1 MGAQLAAS
9 ALGGIIGAVVL
20 SLLIPVMRPI
30 AMAFGSP
37 EVFMLIVF
45 GLTFIVVVSRESIA
59 KGFITALIG
68 LLFGTVGLDPHTG
81 VGRFT
86 FHQLWLWDGL
96 HIIPIVLG
104 IFAFAEM
111 IQLGARGGTAK
122 IAESATELEMRWR
135 QLWDGTIAVFS
146 NWWLALRT
154 AIIGTFIGIIPGL
167 GGDAATWICYG
178 HAVQTCKNNENF
190 GKGDIRGVIGVET
203 ANNSKEG
210 GSLLPTLVFGIPGSS
225 GMAIL
230 MGAFLILG
238 IVPGP
243 KMIVEHL
250 DMVWGMVWVMV
261 IANIFGAVTLYPLS
275 GYMGRLAFLRGS
287 LIIPPIMVLAAIGA
301 FLIRGFWQYVLLAV
315 MFGFLGYG
323 MKKWKYPR
331 APLILGFILGP
342 LAEDYL
348 HKSLGVYGLEFLTHP
363 VVLVLL
369 VMVILSLGYSM
380 WNVLSEKKKG
390 KKNRIKATKGGM
402 VFSSVILVAFVLCFW
417 LTAGWS
423 KEGRLFPQI
432 ILIPGIVLSLWV
444 VVQSY
449 IRIRSPVKQEIE
461 SDANKRRKEL
471 KRAKYP
477 ITLKNEIF
485 MMSWVVGFLC
495 LILVL
500 GFWVA
505 IALFI
510 PIFMH
515 LFGHESKRIITAYTF
530 GTWGIIYLVFAVSM
544 KVPLYGGIFGLAW

>member
-1 MGAQLAAS
+1 MIPNGFVYAAE
-9 ALGGIIGAVVL
+9 
-20 SLLIPVMRPI
+20 PI
-30 AMAFGSP
+30 
-37 EVFMLIVF
+37 
-45 GLTFIVVVSRESIA
+45 
-59 KGFITALIG
+59 
-68 LLFGTVGLDPHTG
+68 
-81 VGRFT
+81 
-86 FHQLWLWDGL
+86 
-96 HIIPIVLG
+96 
-104 IFAFAEM
+104 
-111 IQLGARGGTAK
+111 
-122 IAESATELEMRWR
+122 
-135 QLWDGTIAVFS
+135 
-146 NWWLALRT
+146 
-154 AIIGTFIGIIPGL
+154 
-167 GGDAATWICYG
+167 
-178 HAVQTCKNNENF
+178 
-190 GKGDIRGVIGVET
+190 VIGVPT
-203 ANNSKEG
+203 ALGSIEGKDGWMAVQMAVEEINAKGGVKVGKEKRMLAAY
-210 GSLLPTLVFGIPGSS
+210 SIDTREHEPGIPVHDALTAVEKLILEKKPH
-225 GMAIL
+225 AIL
-230 MGAFLILG
+230 LGAFIILG

-243 KMIVEHL
+243 KMITEHL
-250 DMVWGMVWVMV
+250 NIVWGMVWVMV